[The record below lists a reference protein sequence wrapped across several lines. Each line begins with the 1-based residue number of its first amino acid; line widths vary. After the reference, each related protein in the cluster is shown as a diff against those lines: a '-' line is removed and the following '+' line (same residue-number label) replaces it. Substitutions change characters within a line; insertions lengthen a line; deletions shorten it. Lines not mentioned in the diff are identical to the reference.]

1 MKRGD
6 IVRAELPRPAGSP
19 GREQFGQ
26 RPAVV
31 VQDELQSAGLET
43 IVVVRLTSRLAA
55 ARFVGSFV
63 VQPSPTNGLSV
74 PSVVLTH
81 QVRAIDKHRITGVIG
96 RLGERETAI
105 LDAALRK
112 LLRL

>member
-6 IVRAELPRPAGSP
+6 IVRAQLPRPAGSP
-19 GREQFGQ
+19 GREQFGA

-31 VQDELQSAGLET
+31 VQDELTSAGLAT
-43 IVVVRLTSRLAA
+43 VVVVPLTSRLGA
-55 ARFVGSFV
+55 ARFAGSFV
-63 VQPSPTNGLSV
+63 VRPSSANGLSV

-81 QVRAIDKHRITGVIG
+81 QVRALDEKRIEEVIG
-96 RLGERETAI
+96 TLDDAHMAL
-105 LDAALRK
+105 LDAELRK